1 MLFEEIYE
9 NYYKDVYRFC
19 LSLTKADDS
28 AEDLAQET
36 FVKALAAIDSFDGS
50 KDVKQIAFLVNVWL
64 TFNQKDTKNS
74 KNICSDNCL
83 KRNKLGALRL
93 RVNSCKKRG
102 NPFVISRSWV
112 RVPQM
117 APG

>member
-36 FVKALAAIDSFDGS
+36 FVKALAAI
-50 KDVKQIAFLVNVWL
+50 NV
-64 TFNQKDTKNS
+64 
-74 KNICSDNCL
+74 
-83 KRNKLGALRL
+83 
-93 RVNSCKKRG
+93 
-102 NPFVISRSWV
+102 
-112 RVPQM
+112 
-117 APG
+117 